1 MSGKRHLIC
10 PRGFLRDSKRLS
22 SKTLLVAVV
31 AVLSNVLG
39 NFALSQGMHQFGGM
53 ISVSAASLAGALLNL
68 WVAGGVCLLVVWM
81 LSQLSLLSWADLSY
95 VLPIT
100 SASYVLSA
108 LLGAI
113 ALHEY
118 VSTVHWIGIA
128 MIFLGVMLVGKTAPQ
143 TVAVRSA
150 ERGE

>member
-1 MSGKRHLIC
+1 M
-10 PRGFLRDSKRLS
+10 RDSERLH
-22 SKTLLVAVV
+22 SKTIFFAGV

-39 NFALSQGMHQFGGM
+39 NFALSQGVHQFGRTL
-53 ISVSAASLAGALLNL
+53 SVSVASILDVLLNV
-68 WVAGGVCLLVVWM
+68 WIASGICLLAVWM

-108 LLGAI
+108 LLGAV

-118 VSTVHWIGIA
+118 VSPVHWLGIA
-128 MIFLGVMLVGKTAPQ
+128 LISLGVMVVSRTHPR
-143 TVAVRSA
+143 TVTVKALA
-150 ERGE
+150 AGAGE